1 MVLDLSKLFI
11 QSLLLR
17 QASIKNAPFGA
28 FFISTR
34 QLTHLHVFA
43 GHASSWVVVYEARLD
58 SKAQKLPTLCGL
70 PDRPG
75 RGVLLSWDGWSVCVM
90 VTRA

>member
-1 MVLDLSKLFI
+1 MKYALA
-11 QSLLLR
+11 R
-17 QASIKNAPFGA
+17 QAPSKNAPFGA

-34 QLTHLHVFA
+34 QLTLLHVFA
-43 GHASSWVVVYEARLD
+43 GHASSWGVVYEAGLD

-75 RGVLLSWDGWSVCVM
+75 RGVLLSSDGWLVCVM